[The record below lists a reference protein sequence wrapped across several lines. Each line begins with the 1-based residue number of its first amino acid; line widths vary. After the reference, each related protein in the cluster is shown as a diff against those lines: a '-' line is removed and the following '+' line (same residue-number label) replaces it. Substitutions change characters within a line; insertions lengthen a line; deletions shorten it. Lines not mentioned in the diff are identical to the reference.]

1 MPQENQYIVQDAITV
16 VKQAV
21 TNNFIKENQTLFYNS
36 PDFSLLDDLDLG
48 YKGSNKNKVCPGLQ
62 NK

>member
-1 MPQENQYIVQDAITV
+1 MVGDMTPQEINTLYKTQSQYNSDA

-21 TNNFIKENQTLFYNS
+21 TNNFMKENQTLFSNS

-48 YKGSNKNKVCPGLQ
+48 
-62 NK
+62 